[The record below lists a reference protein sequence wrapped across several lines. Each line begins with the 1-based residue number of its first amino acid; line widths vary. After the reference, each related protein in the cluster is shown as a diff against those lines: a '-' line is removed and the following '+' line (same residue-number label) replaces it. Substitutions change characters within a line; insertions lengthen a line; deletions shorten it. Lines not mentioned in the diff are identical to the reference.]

1 MSCLVPRGGGVAIL
15 YKQCFKLKAKSPTP
29 KVYKSFEAAD
39 YSINYLSRVVRLVLI
54 YRPPSSSRN
63 RFNLNLVFDEFGCFL
78 ELLVTTPGPLAI
90 LGDLKFHVDKA
101 NDSAASLFLNLLETF
116 DLQQHINVVTYRN
129 GHTLD
134 LIITRRHEDLLSN
147 FNVTD
152 PVISDHLAVHCGISL
167 TKPRFTSKE
176 IRYRKV
182 KSTFVDRF
190 RSDITNLPLMDYNKI
205 DVTELSELYENSL
218 FVRAP
223 CTA

>member
-1 MSCLVPRGGGVAIL
+1 M
-15 YKQCFKLKAKSPTP
+15 
-29 KVYKSFEAAD
+29 
-39 YSINYLSRVVRLVLI
+39 
-54 YRPPSSSRN
+54 
-63 RFNLNLVFDEFGCFL
+63 
-78 ELLVTTPGPLAI
+78 
-90 LGDLKFHVDKA
+90 DKA

-147 FNVTD
+147 SNVTD